1 MIAFNW
7 ERDLEDRTIMLAVL
21 TTSNGHR
28 SHGVAIHGGYIYD
41 ANKAN
46 AILLCK
52 EGLDYCCSTP
62 TKRCEFV
69 EFHKG
74 LLFRYDDT
82 DIKKIKRLTR
92 PATENKLKDDLMVQ

>member
-46 AILLCK
+46 AFPLCE

-62 TKRCEFV
+62 TKRCVFAK
-69 EFHKG
+69 FHRW
-74 LLFRYDDT
+74 LLFRYNGK
-82 DIKKIKRLTR
+82 DIKKIKLLTR
-92 PATENKLKDDLMVQ
+92 PEQKKMKDNLMVQ